1 MRLAGSDD
9 VFKRLSATS
18 DKSSTADHVDSVVE
32 QIEVLRAKG
41 LGDQAAIKHGLNI
54 WEGTEEPV
62 EANPR
67 FAAIYGDL
75 SSNDSRDVRPVD
87 GLDRTV

>member
-18 DKSSTADHVDSVVE
+18 HKPSTADHVDSVVE

-54 WEGTEEPV
+54 WNGKEEPV
-62 EANPR
+62 EANTR

-75 SSNDSRDVRPVD
+75 SSNDSRDARPVD
-87 GLDRTV
+87 GSD

>member
-9 VFKRLSATS
+9 VFSRLSATS
-18 DKSSTADHVDSVVE
+18 KETSTADQVDSVVE

-41 LGDQAAIKHGLNI
+41 LGDLAAIQHGLNI
-54 WEGTEEPV
+54 WNGTEEAV

-75 SSNDSRDVRPVD
+75 SSNDSRDASPVD
-87 GLDRTV
+87 GPDREV

>member
-18 DKSSTADHVDSVVE
+18 DKSPTADHVDSVVE

-62 EANPR
+62 EANQR

-75 SSNDSRDVRPVD
+75 SSHDSGDVSSVD
-87 GLDRTV
+87 GPD